1 MEEETDTYLCPGCDR
16 EVRVGSRGCPHC
28 NADAPG
34 KRLLRKKQ
42 RPKAAAKRAR
52 VRKSWEQD
60 PSYDGLDLPDEDFD
74 YDDFVAREFG
84 HKPHRKI
91 GIKWYWWVTAI
102 VVVVLI
108 VLAGFELGGWGR
120 NAWK

>member
-28 NADAPG
+28 NPAG
-34 KRLLRKKQ
+34 KRLRRRE
-42 RPKAAAKRAR
+42 RPKAAVKRAR
-52 VRKSWEQD
+52 VRDKKSWEQD
-60 PSYDGLDLPDEDFD
+60 ASEDGLDLPSEDFD

-91 GIKWYWWVTAI
+91 GIKWYWWVTA
-102 VVVVLI
+102 VVLI
-108 VLAGFELGGWGR
+108 VAMVLGGFGLWG
-120 NAWK
+120 